1 MLARAI
7 EEQGVPTTSI
17 VLIKEHAERV
27 KPPRALFVPFPF
39 GFALG
44 RPDDALFQ
52 HKVVRAALDLFNE
65 PSGPV
70 LAEFP
75 EDGEGPAQLL
85 QASAAR
91 KPAPAVELPT
101 DPADELTA
109 IRGYYERWT
118 EDHDGRTGVGLSGV
132 PQRQWRGLFKYLT
145 AYANGENPSYE
156 DMPADVPEP
165 RFIRL
170 AADDIKA
177 FYMEARM
184 CQRPGERNNDLQRWF
199 WTETAAG
206 AMLARIADRMNASDD
221 EDLKRAAFG
230 IAR

>member
-1 MLARAI
+1 VLARAI
-7 EEQGVPTTSI
+7 EEVGLPTTTI
-17 VLIKEHAERV
+17 VLIKEQAQRV

-44 RPDDALFQ
+44 NPDDPPFQ
-52 HKVVRAALDLFNE
+52 HKVLAAALNLL
-65 PSGPV
+65 SAKSAPV

-75 EDGEGPAQLL
+75 EDGEGPAQIL
-85 QASAAR
+85 QANAAR
-91 KPAPAVELPT
+91 KELAGSPAG

-109 IRGYYERWT
+109 MRGYYERWT
-118 EDHDGRTGVGLSGV
+118 GDHDGRTMVGLSGV
-132 PQRQWRGLFKYLT
+132 PQRRWRGLFKYLQ
-145 AYANGENPSYE
+145 AMAQGEETEYE
-156 DMPADVPEP
+156 DKPEGMPAL

-170 AADDIKA
+170 AADDIKS

-184 CQRPGERNNDLQRWF
+184 CQQPDQRDNDLQRWF

-206 AMLARIADRMNASDD
+206 NMLATLADNLTASDD
-221 EDLKRAAFG
+221 EEKQRAAFG